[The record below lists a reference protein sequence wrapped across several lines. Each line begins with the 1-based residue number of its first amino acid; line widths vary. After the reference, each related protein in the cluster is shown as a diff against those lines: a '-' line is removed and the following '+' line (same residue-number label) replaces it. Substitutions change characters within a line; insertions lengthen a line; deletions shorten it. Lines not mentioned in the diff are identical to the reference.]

1 MKLRTRRGSAAVS
14 AVIVMAI
21 LGLIVITVV
30 AGGARDQDLTVK
42 RLQTVRA
49 FYAAEAGMNMAI
61 RELMEGADED
71 GDGIIGGI
79 SDDGDS
85 ATDPAFGSAT
95 VAVSAAESATE
106 TTLTSRGHAG
116 DARRTI
122 EARLE

>member
-1 MKLRTRRGSAAVS
+1 MKHRARRGSAAVA

-21 LGLIVITVV
+21 LGLIVVAVV

-61 RELMEGADED
+61 RELAGGVDED
-71 GDGIIGGI
+71 GDGSVGGI
-79 SDDGDS
+79 SDDGDD
-85 ATDPAFGSAT
+85 TNDPMFGSAT
-95 VAVSAAESATE
+95 VSVSAAEGAGE
-106 TTLTSRGHAG
+106 LTLTSRGRAG

-122 EARLE
+122 EAQLE